1 MTDTGQIPGEDFP
14 GNAGAVPQQG
24 SVPGTTHAPR
34 RGEDELLMP
43 SAQGAWGEYPASEW
57 STGQFPADDGQQH
70 ATGQY
75 ATGHEQPYAADPQ
88 QYAAEGQPYATGQ
101 APEAEPQPPYTEAHE
116 PQNHEAGA
124 HERAGRDSGAV
135 DVSAVRAA
143 EAAQTPPPRRPLH
156 MGPPVP
162 GGTSGS
168 QVRSLADR

>member
-24 SVPGTTHAPR
+24 SVSGTTQAPR

-43 SAQGAWGEYPASEW
+43 AAQGAWGEYPAPDW
-57 STGQFPADDGQQH
+57 STGRLPADNEQQY

-75 ATGHEQPYAADPQ
+75 ATGHEQPYAPV
-88 QYAAEGQPYATGQ
+88 EGQPYAPVEGQ
-101 APEAEPQPPYTEAHE
+101 PYAAEPQPGYSDAQAPET
-116 PQNHEAGA
+116 GA

-143 EAAQTPPPRRPLH
+143 EAASAPPPRRPLH

-168 QVRSLADR
+168 QVRSLAD

>member
-43 SAQGAWGEYPASEW
+43 GAQGAWSEYPASDW

-75 ATGHEQPYAADPQ
+75 ATGHEQPYP
-88 QYAAEGQPYATGQ
+88 AEGLPYATGQ
-101 APEAEPQPPYTEAHE
+101 APEAEPQPYAEAPAQE
-116 PQNHEAGA
+116 AQPHEAGA

-135 DVSAVRAA
+135 DLSAVRAA

-156 MGPPVP
+156 MGPVSYTPLTLPPTAHV
-162 GGTSGS
+162 
-168 QVRSLADR
+168 